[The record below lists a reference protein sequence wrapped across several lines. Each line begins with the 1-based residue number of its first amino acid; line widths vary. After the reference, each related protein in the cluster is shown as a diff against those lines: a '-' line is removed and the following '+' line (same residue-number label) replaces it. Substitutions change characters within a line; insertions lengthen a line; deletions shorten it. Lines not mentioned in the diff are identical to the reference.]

1 MFDEINTYL
10 DASES
15 ELLQFLKQIVLI
27 QSGTSNKSGV
37 DRVGQAIVVALA
49 QTGMKAEEISHEKL
63 GNTWMFSTPAAEN
76 TKSILL
82 IGHMDT
88 VFPADTDFNWFRE
101 DAYKIYG
108 PGVADMKGGLVV
120 GIFALRALAA
130 VGLLNDI
137 PVKFIFNS
145 DEEIGSPFSHEII
158 SSEAKKSLAA
168 FVLECGSLTEGVV
181 TGRKGRIGFTLTVK
195 GAAGHAAFAD
205 RQKKSAIL
213 ELSHKIIEL
222 ESLNG
227 LSPGL
232 TVNVGKTQGGIGP
245 NTVAEMASAEVDVR
259 FVNPDESALFE
270 AELRRIMEHT
280 HIQGVET
287 AVLRRSNR
295 NPMLQSEGN
304 KKLFALVAEQARR
317 LGFEIVEE
325 YRQGCSDANIV
336 AHEGIPVIDG
346 LGPLGDL
353 DHSDKEYIVKNSLK
367 SRCKLLAHCLY
378 ECSNRLRDS
387 RLSNPDALG

>member
-1 MFDEINTYL
+1 MFDKINAYL
-10 DASES
+10 DASEA
-15 ELLQFLKQIVLI
+15 EFIQFFKQIVLI
-27 QSGTSNKSGV
+27 QSGTFNKRGV
-37 DRVGQAIVVALA
+37 DRVGQAIVEALA
-49 QTGMKAEEISHEKL
+49 PTGMKAEEIIHEKL
-63 GNTWMFSTPAAEN
+63 GNTWIFSTLAAQN
-76 TKSILL
+76 NKNILL

-88 VFPADTDFNWFRE
+88 VFPPDTDFNWYRE
-101 DAYKIYG
+101 DAHKAYG

-120 GIFALRALAA
+120 GIFALRALADL
-130 VGLLNDI
+130 GRLNDI
-137 PVKFIFNS
+137 PIKFIFNS
-145 DEEIGSPFSHEII
+145 DEEIGSPVSSQII
-158 SSEAKKSLAA
+158 TSEARKSLAA

-181 TGRKGRIGFTLTVK
+181 TGRKGRIGFTLTAK

-205 RQKKSAIL
+205 SQKKSAIL

-232 TVNVGKTQGGIGP
+232 TVNVGKIEGGIGP
-245 NTVAEMASAEVDVR
+245 NTVPELASAEVDVR
-259 FVNPDESALFE
+259 FVDPDESALFE

-317 LGFEIVEE
+317 LGFEVIEE

-336 AHEGIPVIDG
+336 ADEGVPVIDG

-353 DHSDKEYIVKNSLK
+353 DHSDKEFILKNSLK
-367 SRCKLLAHCLY
+367 NRCKLLAHSLY
-378 ECSNRLRDS
+378 ECSNRLRDR
-387 RLSNPDALG
+387 RL